1 MNAPLQIPLRKHN
14 ISEDAQNF
22 LFCLLEKDDKK
33 RITVEEALNHVWIR
47 DVEISHQKPKI
58 VKEMSF
64 KKSIKD
70 RHMELKEKET
80 SDSFDNLF
88 KFIKTINKSN

>member
-33 RITVEEALNHVWIR
+33 RITHVWIR